1 MPHRPVM
8 FLLCIQTFARCS
20 SLNSCSPSCSFPI
33 CKSALR
39 TVSSLPE
46 EEVVWR
52 SCMSLGNRSPRLAG
66 THFSVFSMSC
76 CIFKKS
82 GRTSACRCIVPK
94 CFSHSSFTDRSVII
108 FVMLCYHNME
118 SGCCCQFLI
127 YGTWPQR
134 ASLRF
139 TPNICSA
146 GFKCFLLWDKSH
158 TNISTRLALLSF
170 TSLACGGWHSFFCFS
185 FQRQKRK
192 DPTIKHRTGKKICW
206 QTARSIVEDVVVV
219 SRTWVR
225 LSGVKENS
233 QYHH

>member
-39 TVSSLPE
+39 T
-46 EEVVWR
+46 EVVWR

-134 ASLRF
+134 ASLQF

-146 GFKCFLLWDKSH
+146 GFKCFLLWDESH

-185 FQRQKRK
+185 FQRQKYERPNNQTQNRK
-192 DPTIKHRTGKKICW
+192 EDLLTNCTINCW
-206 QTARSIVEDVVVV
+206 RCGS
-219 SRTWVR
+219 S
-225 LSGVKENS
+225 
-233 QYHH
+233 

>member
-39 TVSSLPE
+39 TISSLPE

-127 YGTWPQR
+127 YGIWPQR
-134 ASLRF
+134 ASLQF

-146 GFKCFLLWDKSH
+146 GFKCFLLWDESH

-185 FQRQKRK
+185 FQRQKYERPNNQAQNRK
-192 DPTIKHRTGKKICW
+192 EDLLTNCTINCW
-206 QTARSIVEDVVVV
+206 RCGS
-219 SRTWVR
+219 S
-225 LSGVKENS
+225 
-233 QYHH
+233 